1 MTGGN
6 MSRREKII
14 IFAVAAVCLVCSVIF
29 VFIPKKSGSYAVI
42 SFDGETVMKKSLSD
56 EGTFTVP

>member
-29 VFIPKKSGSYAVI
+29 VFIPKKAAAML
-42 SFDGETVMKKSLSD
+42 SFLLTAKLL
-56 EGTFTVP
+56 